1 MGELINGRT
10 PEEIKR
16 WVDGRATCNTCPK
29 EHEVGCEYGERT
41 EDCQMTIDTITYIER
56 LEATLDR
63 LGDFG
68 KLFADY
74 TGCPRGATGRAALP
88 IEEEVLAMKPIR
100 DVDNGEWIPVNADA
114 LRELVAKYKQLR
126 DAVPK
131 WISVEERMPEHG
143 TDVLVLTAPGTLSLG
158 KNCVVAEYIHPRME
172 KSGVF
177 INFYAGYDDKNILA
191 VTHWMPLPE
200 PPDGGKSNED
210 D

>member
-1 MGELINGRT
+1 MEDKINGRT
-10 PEEIKR
+10 PEEIKHGLE
-16 WVDGRATCNTCPK
+16 WAAFECDDQFCDDCKFAQDCHSFLSY
-29 EHEVGCEYGERT
+29 EIAQYGLALIKH
-41 EDCQMTIDTITYIER
+41 M
-56 LEATLDR
+56 EATLDR

-131 WISVEERMPEHG
+131 WISVKKVLPVKHLR
-143 TDVLVLTAPGTLSLG
+143 VLVMNGHGMVTSGHLTYRKSKDGAPLWD
-158 KNCVVAEYIHPRME
+158 ME
-172 KSGVF
+172 GIKR
-177 INFYAGYDDKNILA
+177 ND
-191 VTHWMPLPE
+191 VTHWAPMPEYLKGC
-200 PPDGGKSNED
+200 GGI
-210 D
+210 

>member
-131 WISVEERMPEHG
+131 WISVEERLPRCGER
-143 TDVLVLTAPGTLSLG
+143 VLVTNDGSVWEAYLSISH
-158 KNCVVAEYIHPRME
+158 KWVRQEFVWAA
-172 KSGVF
+172 K
-177 INFYAGYDDKNILA
+177 
-191 VTHWMPLPE
+191 VTHWMPLPSE
-200 PPDGGKSNED
+200 PKEGE
-210 D
+210 

>member
-10 PEEIKR
+10 PEEIKQELQWLAYGCR
-16 WVDGRATCNTCPK
+16 ESNTECDECIHAEICSNVTERDAPCNAIAL
-29 EHEVGCEYGERT
+29 
-41 EDCQMTIDTITYIER
+41 IDR
-56 LEATLDR
+56 LESERDE
-63 LGDFG
+63 
-68 KLFADY
+68 
-74 TGCPRGATGRAALP
+74 AL
-88 IEEEVLAMKPIR
+88 
-100 DVDNGEWIPVNADA
+100 
-114 LRELVAKYKQLR
+114 AK
-126 DAVPK
+126 VPK

-158 KNCVVAEYIHPRME
+158 QNCVVAEYIHPRME
-172 KSGVF
+172 KYGVF

>member
-1 MGELINGRT
+1 MSYLINGRT
-10 PEEIKR
+10 PEGIKR
-16 WVDGRATCNTCPK
+16 VLEWISFSCDNLYCDHCQYNDICCPQN
-29 EHEVGCEYGERT
+29 ERY
-41 EDCQMTIDTITYIER
+41 DIVARDAIALIDR
-56 LEATLDR
+56 LESERDE
-63 LGDFG
+63 
-68 KLFADY
+68 
-74 TGCPRGATGRAALP
+74 AL
-88 IEEEVLAMKPIR
+88 
-100 DVDNGEWIPVNADA
+100 
-114 LRELVAKYKQLR
+114 AK
-126 DAVPK
+126 VPK

-172 KSGVF
+172 KYGVF